1 MAIRVLF
8 VDTDARRTEKI
19 CNELRHSGMDPSYVA
34 TAGEALQFLQVHEP
48 DVMVLDAGMPWLGS
62 GTILESVKSASPLV
76 EVIVSVTH
84 DRRDLAVEAM
94 HLGAC
99 DHIVKPMR
107 ISELVAKIRNAGKL
121 KAAQEMKIERA
132 SLERMVMLTERR

>member
-8 VDTDARRTEKI
+8 VDTDARPSEKI
-19 CNELRHSGMDPSYVA
+19 CNELRRSGMDPSHVA
-34 TAGEALQFLQVHEP
+34 TAGEALQFLLLHEP
-48 DVMVLDAGMPWLGS
+48 DVMVLDAGMPWQGS
-62 GTILESVKSASPLV
+62 GMMLESVKSASPLV

-94 HLGAC
+94 HRGAC
-99 DHIVKPMR
+99 DHIVKPMM